1 MKKSLFVLIL
11 IGGWVIPSWAQ
22 NNKEFEQLCKKY
34 QDSENVGSFGMDG
47 FGCLLASWF
56 IGKEANDINAL
67 IRQCSSFRILSC
79 SGEESKML
87 CKDIRAFVRASKLEE
102 LISVQEDGSEVKLY
116 MQTVKNKV
124 HQVFVSVVDEEQEV
138 VFLQVKGKFDLAAIQ
153 KLAKTSQI
161 SYLCH

>member
-22 NNKEFEQLCKKY
+22 NNNEFEQLCKKY

-47 FGCLLASWF
+47 LGCLLASWF

-79 SGEESKML
+79 SGEESGNPVKYFIKML
-87 CKDIRAFVRASKLEE
+87 LKQCPKRNIMGIF
-102 LISVQEDGSEVKLY
+102 
-116 MQTVKNKV
+116 
-124 HQVFVSVVDEEQEV
+124 
-138 VFLQVKGKFDLAAIQ
+138 IQ
-153 KLAKTSQI
+153 RR
-161 SYLCH
+161 

>member
-1 MKKSLFVLIL
+1 
-11 IGGWVIPSWAQ
+11 
-22 NNKEFEQLCKKY
+22 
-34 QDSENVGSFGMDG
+34 MDG
-47 FGCLLASWF
+47 LGCLLASWF

-161 SYLCH
+161 SIFATEKDNRYADIEVYFHRFADIFNVWLWWKEKTRRIPIFPELSTYI

>member
-1 MKKSLFVLIL
+1 
-11 IGGWVIPSWAQ
+11 
-22 NNKEFEQLCKKY
+22 
-34 QDSENVGSFGMDG
+34 
-47 FGCLLASWF
+47 
-56 IGKEANDINAL
+56 
-67 IRQCSSFRILSC
+67 
-79 SGEESKML
+79 ML

-138 VFLQVKGKFDLAAIQ
+138 VLLLVKGKFDLAAIQ

>member
-47 FGCLLASWF
+47 LGCLLA
-56 IGKEANDINAL
+56 
-67 IRQCSSFRILSC
+67 SFRILSC

>member
-1 MKKSLFVLIL
+1 
-11 IGGWVIPSWAQ
+11 
-22 NNKEFEQLCKKY
+22 
-34 QDSENVGSFGMDG
+34 
-47 FGCLLASWF
+47 
-56 IGKEANDINAL
+56 
-67 IRQCSSFRILSC
+67 
-79 SGEESKML
+79 ML

-138 VFLQVKGKFDLAAIQ
+138 VFLQVKGKFDLEAIQ

>member
-47 FGCLLASWF
+47 LGCLLASWF

-87 CKDIRAFVRASKLEE
+87 CKDIRPFVRASKLEE

>member
-1 MKKSLFVLIL
+1 MSNFKLWDDEKKFVRIVL

-47 FGCLLASWF
+47 LGCLLASWF

-87 CKDIRAFVRASKLEE
+87 CKDIRAFVP
-102 LISVQEDGSEVKLY
+102 G
-116 MQTVKNKV
+116 
-124 HQVFVSVVDEEQEV
+124 
-138 VFLQVKGKFDLAAIQ
+138 LAN
-153 KLAKTSQI
+153 SRN
-161 SYLCH
+161 